1 MAIVAAVAPPLWRD
15 AEATT
20 RGHVAQGSLIGLR
33 VVEMTG
39 DAGRLAG
46 KLLVESGASVVRL
59 GPAFGG
65 PAMADPTVAARG
77 GLLDWGFRK
86 SNTGF
91 LTDMRMYPWHARGW
105 RREGCGR
112 VPNAARRLAS
122 PPVTSVQVSPASG
135 MGPLAP

>member
-1 MAIVAAVAPPLWRD
+1 MTSVAVGARRASGEAGLLAIVAAVAPPLWRD

-20 RGHVAQGSLIGLR
+20 RGHVAQGSLSGLG
-33 VVEMTG
+33 VVETTG

-77 GLLDWGFRK
+77 GRIDWWFDGGK
-86 SNTGF
+86 
-91 LTDMRMYPWHARGW
+91 DI
-105 RREGCGR
+105 
-112 VPNAARRLAS
+112 VPDDLSSDA
-122 PPVTSVQVSPASG
+122 G
-135 MGPLAP
+135 